1 MEKFTASLYEKMCLS
16 LAEINKE
23 GPNMLQQA
31 HKAIEIIQRTLI
43 KLREFIVGYTFADI
57 QEEIQFFK
65 TEEPKLHS
73 ELIYYV
79 KLYQL
84 ERRKPEGGK
93 QILER
98 FFQKELKQ
106 IYFFF
111 LENEDFYKY
120 HRSGSSFLDEMY
132 FTRNSIS
139 SELSVEEYT
148 SILDTQF
155 CTAQGFKIAKIHAY
169 QRLQDYLEESLCQL
183 EQSDGKTQGKNKKKH
198 SLQWT
203 ASKTDL
209 IELLYGLQ
217 SVGVFNNSQADVK
230 KIAGFL
236 EDIFQVSLGN
246 YYRVFQEIRIRK
258 KSRTGFLDKMRE
270 TLVRRMDETDMRE

>member
-1 MEKFTASLYEKMCLS
+1 MKKFTASLYEEMSLS
-16 LAEINKE
+16 ISELNNLEKSI
-23 GPNMLQQA
+23 LHQA
-31 HKAIEIIQRTLI
+31 QKAIQIIQKSLL
-43 KLREFIVGYTFADI
+43 KLREYIIPYKFENT
-57 QEEIQFFK
+57 QEEILFFK
-65 TEEPKLHS
+65 DIEPPFHA

-79 KLYQL
+79 RLYQL

-93 QILER
+93 QVLEK
-98 FFQKELKQ
+98 FFQKELKL

-111 LENEDFYKY
+111 LENEEFYGY
-120 HRSGSSFLDEMY
+120 YRSGASFLDEMY

-169 QRLQDYLEESLCQL
+169 QRLQDYLEDSLCQL
-183 EQSDGKTQGKNKKKH
+183 EQSDGKTQRKNNKQL

-236 EDIFQVSLGN
+236 EEVFQVSLGN

-270 TLVRRMDETDMRE
+270 TLVRRMDETDLRD